1 MEYQFKQ
8 QFAAVYKMLE
18 EEGSGIIRVA
28 ASSFG
33 NEDVYGDIFEVGAFD
48 ESIRTISRDNRLP
61 MLFNHSASNVIGHWY
76 KAEADSNFLYMEG
89 KLSLGHS
96 LADDIYIN
104 LKNGDISGV
113 SIGFNSDDAVE
124 RRDDKGR
131 YEGMTFNKVTLM
143 ENSVVTFPANPNAG
157 VASVKSSDAR
167 ALQIRS
173 FETKLKELARDAGIP
188 VSRRDVDALTKSAW
202 ADVSTKQI
210 ERDAGHDAET
220 ANNDALLSALRNFK
234 IN

>member
-8 QFAAVYKMLE
+8 HFAAVYKMLE
-18 EEGSGIIRVA
+18 EEGSGVIRVA

-33 NEDVYGDIFEVGAFD
+33 NEDVYGDVFEVGAFD
-48 ESIRTISRDNRLP
+48 ASISSISKDNRLP
-61 MLFNHSASNVIGHWY
+61 MLFNHDPSKVIGHWY
-76 KAEADSNFLYMEG
+76 KAEADSEFLYMEG

-104 LKNGDISGV
+104 LKNGDIGGV

-131 YEGMTFNKVTLM
+131 YEGMTFNKVSLM
-143 ENSVVTFPANPNAG
+143 ENSVVTFPANPKAG
-157 VASVKSSDAR
+157 VSEVKSSDAR
-167 ALQIRS
+167 ATQIRA
-173 FETKLKELARDAGIP
+173 FEKRIKELARDAKIP

-202 ADVSTKQI
+202 SDVSTNQT
-210 ERDAGHDAET
+210 ERDAGQTAVTADSDAF
-220 ANNDALLSALRNFK
+220 LSALEKFK
-234 IN
+234 I